1 MYPQPGQHHH
11 QHHQHRPQ
19 HHPQPHPH
27 PQPQPHPYAPQPHQH
42 QPHVWQGYAPAVS
55 MSSNAYSA
63 MPPSYQQQQSHQYPY
78 YQQQSVVPSTSP
90 ELARPTSSGY
100 PTPFQAP
107 NVSSGYYPYQ
117 HQQSS
122 ATSTPVALT
131 RPLSGAAAYG
141 GLGSPTPLPASG
153 GSSPV
158 VPALLPGGPT
168 FYKAEMTES
177 QVQTW
182 QQQQQQQQA
191 IKVEVP
197 SSHYTAQQQPPTP
210 TSTPTPLLQQT
221 QVPALDVHA
230 EIQLQLQRQSQLQ
243 AMQMHGRHSNGST
256 GTVAGVPH
264 SPQPSWTQ
272 PQPLAT
278 ANMGI
283 RPSSPFPPSPRLPM
297 HPTPVE
303 HQSSLTDITPI
314 SYNSQESSLTTLDSA
329 PIAAV
334 GVHAGVSRPYASS
347 MGHYQDQQA
356 YPSSIENQSSLTEI
370 DATTGSGP
378 RSNASGTS
386 GFQSHIQNQYMS
398 HGQQHSYVSAIEQQS
413 SLTELDNL
421 PFPLE
426 AQSSLTEV
434 DSLPHALE
442 EQSAL
447 TVVDDLPYAL
457 EEQSAL
463 TVVDDL
469 PYSLEEQSALTEI
482 DNLPHA
488 LPEQSSLT
496 VLDEPTAMCEGS
508 KGKDIQDRVQ
518 PRANTASPASP
529 LKVVAVTTTSTAS
542 IASSASSA
550 STTTTTTTETESTT
564 VMSHTVSLTPESATD
579 APASLFSMSNWSLP
593 SNFSDP
599 TDVASNPVADIAK
612 SGQEDRDVSVRDS
625 LHKRP
630 PASMHIDTTLTHT
643 EEEAGAPMEEPA
655 SAGIL
660 IPLSPTS
667 AVDSPKPNV
676 SIAQSLS
683 ASSPL
688 SRMATNSTGSTPP
701 IPAPKPASL
710 LAAKTNRPQ
719 SGASGASLDSLLTQ
733 EILTL
738 TPTFDGVTNELSL
751 VDEELEEV
759 VTEDDEQDDIVKVDD
774 GMSAFIREL
783 QSSMTLSRSESGSSS
798 HAGSSE
804 DRGTDHVKRTDSNS
818 SRIGQRGNDTLVE
831 TPSGNDGD
839 LERLHSASAC
849 DQDENPQVQELQHL
863 ETIQFEWSFSDSEQV
878 TYERIFSLWE
888 RPAEECVSSDIA
900 GKVFMTLGLMNHD
913 LYKICQLLNPEEKPV
928 LNRTEFIAGLH
939 LVNCKAIG
947 YELPE
952 ELPDELMMSAA
963 AIGRIVIP
971 PRPVQGPSAVLP
983 KAVESTATIMQ
994 SASESHVPRLIPV
1007 QAAVSK
1013 PSYPAGSNFMH
1024 TYDASLSSY
1033 SSAVPLLE
1041 ADSVEPTLADSDVY
1055 LAYPYPASQQQSP
1068 PSQHMPQYQNISPGA
1083 MQHTQQYYT
1092 SGEQGYSMSIA
1103 PVVFQPQATSPQSPS
1118 AAPVL
1123 PSKPGPHALHNL
1135 PENAPVIV
1143 SFEDEPIDR
1152 SDNVSPVETE
1162 KQLPPQV
1169 QEVAS
1174 TDSASDAIVASST
1187 SAQRQDLEEDPDLY
1201 LSSPDAWDDD
1211 STPPEMDVEG
1221 SYTKYRSDFKNDMTV
1236 SASVTANHPINPKCG
1251 VYYFEVFIER
1261 FKGNSAISVG
1271 IASKSLRKN
1280 CQVGWDLNSWGYHSD
1295 DGFLYFGNGKQ
1306 NIEYSYEYGEGDT
1319 IGCGINFLD
1328 RAVFF
1333 TLNGDMSGVAF
1344 KFIKDSIPLYPAIG
1358 LSQAGTEINANF
1370 GDQTFLF
1377 NIIDY
1382 KKRVMSKPI
1391 HPQMFLTWN
1400 NGARNEKVFQILAD
1414 GLSVIASGKD
1424 AGCIR
1429 GPKVSPRDKNVFY
1442 FEVTILYM
1450 PATVQ
1455 GTISVGICGKDQE
1468 MTDIMGWKPNSYGY
1482 SGECG
1487 DFLSISLNRSSLY
1500 ARSLSG
1506 KMKAR
1511 ARGPSFRSGSVVGCG
1526 VDFASRELFFTLNG
1540 ECLGQAFYELD
1551 VLDCYPCVSVIDGG
1565 GGVGGPL
1572 SHLREQT
1579 GTSHGSHGHDDG
1591 WASERFSSQNRG
1603 GFEFKANFGQFP
1615 FMFDLA
1621 AFEASGGH
1629 Y

>member
-1 MYPQPGQHHH
+1 
-11 QHHQHRPQ
+11 
-19 HHPQPHPH
+19 
-27 PQPQPHPYAPQPHQH
+27 
-42 QPHVWQGYAPAVS
+42 
-55 MSSNAYSA
+55 
-63 MPPSYQQQQSHQYPY
+63 MPPPYQQHQSHQYPY
-78 YQQQSVVPSTSP
+78 YQPQQQQQQPVVSPASP
-90 ELARPTSSGY
+90 EPARPSSSGY
-100 PTPFQAP
+100 STPFQTP
-107 NVSSGYYPYQ
+107 NVPSGYYSNQ
-117 HQQSS
+117 HQQSPS
-122 ATSTPVALT
+122 LAAISGATSPVALT
-131 RPLSGAAAYG
+131 GALSATAAYG
-141 GLGSPTPLPASG
+141 GPGSPMEWATSG
-153 GSSPV
+153 SSSPV
-158 VPALLPGGPT
+158 VPALLSGGPT
-168 FYKAEMTES
+168 LYKAEMTES

-182 QQQQQQQQA
+182 QQQQQQQQS

-197 SSHYTAQQQPPTP
+197 SSHYAAQQQPPTP

-221 QVPALDVHA
+221 QAPALDVHA
-230 EIQLQLQRQSQLQ
+230 EIQLQLKRQSQLQ
-243 AMQMHGRHSNGST
+243 AMQMHSRHNGGT
-256 GTVAGVPH
+256 GTAAGIPH

-272 PQPLAT
+272 PQSLAT
-278 ANMGI
+278 DN
-283 RPSSPFPPSPRLPM
+283 
-297 HPTPVE
+297 
-303 HQSSLTDITPI
+303 TPI
-314 SYNSQESSLTTLDSA
+314 PHSSKESPLTTLDPA
-329 PIAAV
+329 PIAAA
-334 GVHAGVSRPYASS
+334 GVHAGVSRPYTSP
-347 MGHYQDQQA
+347 MRHYQGQQA
-356 YPSSIENQSSLTEI
+356 YPSAIENQSSLTEI

-378 RSNASGTS
+378 GSRPARPTSRPISQTGMTPGSNALGIS

-398 HGQQHSYVSAIEQQS
+398 HGQRHSYISAIEQQS

-426 AQSSLTEV
+426 AQSPLTEI
-434 DSLPHALE
+434 DNLPHALE

-447 TVVDDLPYAL
+447 TEVDNLPHAL

-463 TVVDDL
+463 TEVDNL
-469 PYSLEEQSALTEI
+469 PHALEEQSALTEV

-488 LPEQSSLT
+488 LEEQSALTEVDNLPHALSEQSPLT
-496 VLDEPTAMCEGS
+496 VLDEPTMVREVS
-508 KGKDIQDRVQ
+508 KDKDIQDRVQ
-518 PRANTASPASP
+518 LRVNSASAASSP
-529 LKVVAVTTTSTAS
+529 KVATVTTTS
-542 IASSASSA
+542 IASSASM
-550 STTTTTTTETESTT
+550 TTTTETESTT
-564 VMSHTVSLTPESATD
+564 LMSHTVSLISGSATD
-579 APASLFSMSNWSLP
+579 TPASSFSMSNWTLP
-593 SNFSDP
+593 SDFSDP
-599 TDVASNPVADIAK
+599 TDLAGNNPVADIAN
-612 SGQEDRDVSVRDS
+612 SGQDGRDISVRGS
-625 LHKRP
+625 LLKRS
-630 PASMHIDTTLTHT
+630 PASMHIDTISTLT
-643 EEEAGAPMEEPA
+643 ENKAGTPMEEPA

-667 AVDSPKPNV
+667 AIDSPRLNT

-688 SRMATNSTGSTPP
+688 SRKVTNSAGSTPP

-710 LAAKTNRPQ
+710 LAAKTNHPQ
-719 SGASGASLDSLLTQ
+719 SSSSGASLDSLLSQ
-733 EILTL
+733 EIHTW
-738 TPTFDGVTNELSL
+738 TPTNVVTKERLPT
-751 VDEELEEV
+751 DEELEEV

-783 QSSMTLSRSESGSSS
+783 QSSMSLSRSGSGSSS
-798 HAGSSE
+798 LAGSSKG
-804 DRGTDHVKRTDSNS
+804 RGTDRVMRTDSNS
-818 SRIGQRGNDTLVE
+818 SRISQRENGALVKN
-831 TPSGNDGD
+831 SNGNDGD
-839 LERLHSASAC
+839 LERLHSASAR
-849 DQDENPQVQELQHL
+849 DQVENPQVQELQQL
-863 ETIQFEWSFSDSEQV
+863 ETTQFEWTFSDSEQA
-878 TYERIFSLWE
+878 TYERIFNLWE

-913 LYKICQLLNPEEKPV
+913 LYKIWQLLNPEEKPV
-928 LNRTEFIAGLH
+928 LSRTQFIAGLH

-947 YELPE
+947 YELPA

-963 AIGRIVIP
+963 AVGRIVIP
-971 PRPVQGPSAVLP
+971 PRPIQGPSAVLP
-983 KAVESTATIMQ
+983 GAVESTAAIKQ
-994 SASESHVPRLIPV
+994 SASSESHVPRPIPV
-1007 QAAVSK
+1007 QETVSK
-1013 PSYPAGSNFMH
+1013 PSHPVDSNFAH
-1024 TYDASLSSY
+1024 AYDHPLPSY
-1033 SSAVPLLE
+1033 SSVVPLLE
-1041 ADSVEPTLADSDVY
+1041 ASSGDPKLADSGVY
-1055 LAYPYPASQQQSP
+1055 LAYPYPASQQQHSP
-1068 PSQHMPQYQNISPGA
+1068 PSQYMTQYQNVSSSA
-1083 MQHTQQYYT
+1083 MQHTQQYYP
-1092 SGEQGYSMSIA
+1092 SGEQGYSMSSA
-1103 PVVFQPQATSPQSPS
+1103 PVVSQSQTTLPQPPS
-1118 AAPVL
+1118 ATPAQ

-1135 PENAPVIV
+1135 PANAPVIV
-1143 SFEDEPIDR
+1143 SFEEESKGR
-1152 SDNVSPVETE
+1152 SDNVSSVETE
-1162 KQLPPQV
+1162 KQLPSQV

-1174 TDSASDAIVASST
+1174 TGSASNAIVASSA
-1187 SAQRQDLEEDPDLY
+1187 SAHKQDPVEDPDLY
-1201 LSSPDAWDDD
+1201 LSPPDAWDDD
-1211 STPPEMDVEG
+1211 AAPPEMDVEG
-1221 SYTKYRSDFKNDMTV
+1221 SYIKYRSDFKNAMTV

-1306 NIEYSYEYGEGDT
+1306 NIEYSYEYGEGD
-1319 IGCGINFLD
+1319 IVGCGINFLD

-1382 KKRVMSKPI
+1382 KKRVMSKPV
-1391 HPQMFLTWN
+1391 HPQTFLTWN

-1429 GPKVSPRDKNVFY
+1429 GPKVSPRDKDVFY

-1450 PATVQ
+1450 PATEQ

-1487 DFLSISLNRSSLY
+1487 DFLSISSNRSSLY

-1565 GGVGGPL
+1565 GGGVGGPL
-1572 SHLREQT
+1572 SQLREQA
-1579 GTSHGSHGHDDG
+1579 GTSHGSRGHENG
-1591 WASERFSSQNRG
+1591 LASERFSSQNRG